1 MKFTT
6 WLIASLSGLSTIH
19 AQNSNSSTAPRK
31 LPATIVEANRDRA
44 TPTAPTP
51 ESSRKELAK
60 TPGGTEVVEA
70 ERYLQGRASTVA
82 DTFALSPGV
91 FAQSRFG
98 SDEARLSI
106 RGSGIQRTF
115 HGRGIRVMQD
125 GVPLNL
131 ADGGFDFQALD
142 PLATSHID
150 VWRGANALAYGSSTL
165 GGAINYHSRTGRT
178 NPGLFSRL
186 EAGSYGYLRG
196 TVAGGKTEGS
206 SDAYGAFT
214 HQSQDG
220 FRDHAQQSNQR
231 LFSNF
236 GQQLNEDVETRFYLS
251 AVKTDSEL
259 PGNLTKE
266 ELENDPS
273 QADTSKFGAEPYDAK
288 RDFELFRLANK
299 TSVKNGDTTFEVS
312 SAWSYKDLDHPI
324 APIIIPGDR
333 QLFGVIDQ
341 LTNDFLLGVTATNT
355 SELFGRENQL
365 RAGVLYTTGMTTD
378 SRFANNRGTRGDLT
392 KRYEQTATNL
402 EGFVEDQ
409 HAVGNDLTV
418 VLGTSASMNRR
429 DNDTTVSA
437 DPDYALDYTNISP
450 KLGLRWDG
458 DGIQAY
464 TNISR
469 SYEPPSFSE
478 SYTANTAREAQE
490 GTTFEIGTRG
500 TCQAI
505 RWDASIYHAKIDNEL
520 LAVVDPITLRSDT
533 KNADDTTHS
542 GIELGT
548 HADLLGSS
556 WEENP
561 VHRLVFGSA
570 WTYGRF
576 RFDDDATY
584 GDNDIAGL
592 PEHLVRGELL
602 WQHSDGWYAGPT
614 FEWVP
619 VDSFID
625 HRNTFSADAYAI
637 CGFKFGRRI
646 DDGISWF
653 IEARNLT
660 DEAYAATTG
669 VIEDAKGADSRQ
681 FLPGDGR
688 SIFAGIE
695 WKW

>member
-1 MKFTT
+1 MKFKYC
-6 WLIASLSGLSTIH
+6 LIASITGISALH
-19 AQNSNSSTAPRK
+19 AQSTESSNIVKK
-31 LPATIVEANRDRA
+31 LPATIVEARRELA

-51 ESSRKELAK
+51 ESSRRELAK

-178 NPGLFSRL
+178 NPGVFSRL
-186 EAGSYGYLRG
+186 EAGSYGYVRG
-196 TVAGGKTEGS
+196 TIAGGVTEGQC
-206 SDAYGAFT
+206 DIYGAFT

-231 LFSNF
+231 LFTNF

-251 AVKTDSEL
+251 AIKTDSEL

-273 QADTSKFGAEPYDAK
+273 QADTSMFGAEPYDNK

-299 TSVKNGDTTFEVS
+299 TSVKHGDTIFDVS

-324 APIIIPGDR
+324 TP
-333 QLFGVIDQ
+333 FVGVIDQ
-341 LTNDFLLGVTATNT
+341 LSNDFLLGVTATNT
-355 SELFGRENQL
+355 SEFFGRDNQV
-365 RAGVLYTTGMTTD
+365 RAGVLYTTGLTTD
-378 SRFANNRGTRGDLT
+378 SRFKNEKGTRGDLT

-409 HAVGNDLTV
+409 HAIGNNLTV
-418 VLGTSASMNRR
+418 ILGTSASMNRR
-429 DNDTTVSA
+429 DNDTTLGA

-469 SYEPPSFSE
+469 SYEPPSFS
-478 SYTANTAREAQE
+478 
-490 GTTFEIGTRG
+490 
-500 TCQAI
+500 
-505 RWDASIYHAKIDNEL
+505 
-520 LAVVDPITLRSDT
+520 
-533 KNADDTTHS
+533 
-542 GIELGT
+542 
-548 HADLLGSS
+548 
-556 WEENP
+556 
-561 VHRLVFGSA
+561 
-570 WTYGRF
+570 
-576 RFDDDATY
+576 
-584 GDNDIAGL
+584 
-592 PEHLVRGELL
+592 
-602 WQHSDGWYAGPT
+602 
-614 FEWVP
+614 
-619 VDSFID
+619 
-625 HRNTFSADAYAI
+625 
-637 CGFKFGRRI
+637 
-646 DDGISWF
+646 
-653 IEARNLT
+653 
-660 DEAYAATTG
+660 
-669 VIEDAKGADSRQ
+669 
-681 FLPGDGR
+681 
-688 SIFAGIE
+688 
-695 WKW
+695 

>member
-1 MKFTT
+1 MKFIT
-6 WLIASLSGLSTIH
+6 WLIASLWGLSPIN
-19 AQNSNSSTAPRK
+19 AQNSNPSAAPRK
-31 LPATIVEANRDRA
+31 LPATIVEASRDHA
-44 TPTAPTP
+44 TPTAPTT
-51 ESSRKELAK
+51 ESSRMELAK

-115 HGRGIRVMQD
+115 HGRGIRMMQD
-125 GVPLNL
+125 GIPLNL

-196 TVAGGKTEGS
+196 TVAGGNIQGT

-214 HQSQDG
+214 HQFQDG

-231 LFSNF
+231 LFTNF
-236 GQQLNEDVETRFYLS
+236 GQQLNDDAETRFYLS

-259 PGNLTKE
+259 PGSLNKT
-266 ELENDPS
+266 ELEDDPS
-273 QADTSKFGAEPYDAK
+273 QADPSNITNEWK
-288 RDFELFRLANK
+288 RDFELIRLANK
-299 TSVKNGDTTFEVS
+299 TSVKNGDTAYELI
-312 SAWSYKDLDHPI
+312 SAWSYKDLEHPI
-324 APIIIPGDR
+324 F
-333 QLFGVIDQ
+333 QVFDQ
-341 LTNDFLLGVTATNT
+341 LSNDFLLGITATNT
-355 SELFGRENQL
+355 SELFGRENQV
-365 RAGVLYTTGMTTD
+365 RAGMLYTTGLMTD
-378 SRFANNRGTRGDLT
+378 SRYANNSSTRGDLI
-392 KRYEQTATNL
+392 KRSDQTATNL

-418 VLGTSASMNRR
+418 VLGASASMNRR
-429 DNDTTVSA
+429 DNDTTYSA
-437 DPDYALDYTNISP
+437 DPDYTLDYTNISP

-478 SYTANTAREAQE
+478 TYTANTARDAQT
-490 GTTFEIGTRG
+490 GTTFEVGTRG
-500 TCQAI
+500 TYQAVH
-505 RWDASIYHAKIDNEL
+505 WDASVYHAAINDEL
-520 LAVVDPITLRSDT
+520 LEIVDPVTWARST
-533 KNADDTTHS
+533 RNAKHTTHS

-619 VDSFID
+619 VESFID

-646 DDGISWF
+646 EDGISWF

-669 VIEDAKGADSRQ
+669 VIENANGTDQRQ

-688 SIFAGIE
+688 SIFAGLE

>member
-31 LPATIVEANRDRA
+31 LPATIVEANRDHA

-165 GGAINYHSRTGRT
+165 GGAINYHSRTGLT
-178 NPGLFSRL
+178 NPGLFNRL
-186 EAGSYGYLRG
+186 EAGSYGYFRG
-196 TVAGGKTEGS
+196 TIAGGNIQGS
-206 SDAYGAFT
+206 SDAYGAFA

-231 LFSNF
+231 LFTNY
-236 GQQLNEDVETRFYLS
+236 GQQLNDDAETRFYLS

-259 PGNLTKE
+259 PGSLTKSQ
-266 ELENDPS
+266 LERDPS
-273 QADTSKFGAEPYDAK
+273 EANTNNVANDWK

-299 TSVKNGDTTFEVS
+299 TSVKNGDTLFEVS

-324 APIIIPGDR
+324 
-333 QLFGVIDQ
+333 FEVIDQ
-341 LTNDFLLGVTATNT
+341 LSNDFLFGVTATNT
-355 SELFGRENQL
+355 SELFGRENQV
-365 RAGVLYTTGMTTD
+365 RAGVIYTTGIMTD
-378 SRFANNRGTRGDLT
+378 SRFANNGGSRGDLT

-418 VLGTSASMNRR
+418 ILGTSASMNRR
-429 DNDTTVSA
+429 DNDTTLGDA
-437 DPDYALDYTNISP
+437 LPDYALDYTNISP

-478 SYTANTAREAQE
+478 SSTEGVARDAQT
-490 GTTFEIGTRG
+490 GTTFEVGTRG
-500 TCQAI
+500 SYQAI
-505 RWDASIYHAKIDNEL
+505 RWDASVYYSTIKEEL
-520 LAVVDPITLRSDT
+520 LSIASNNRGRSYT
-533 KNADDTTHS
+533 INADKTTHS

-576 RFDDDATY
+576 RFDDDTTY
-584 GDNDIAGL
+584 GDNEIAGL

-602 WQHSDGWYAGPT
+602 WQHTDGWYAGPT

-653 IEARNLT
+653 VEARNLT
-660 DEAYAATTG
+660 DEAYAATTDVLLNANG
-669 VIEDAKGADSRQ
+669 TDPTQGA

>member
-6 WLIASLSGLSTIH
+6 CLIASLTGLSTIH
-19 AQNSNSSTAPRK
+19 AQNSNPSTAPRK
-31 LPATIVEANRDRA
+31 LPATIVEASRDRA

-165 GGAINYHSRTGRT
+165 GGAINYYSRTGRT
-178 NPGLFSRL
+178 NPALFSRL

-196 TVAGGKTEGS
+196 TIAGGNIQGA

-220 FRDHAQQSNQR
+220 FRDHAQQSTQR
-231 LFSNF
+231 LFTNF
-236 GQQLNEDVETRFYLS
+236 GHQLNDEAETRFYLS

-259 PGNLTKE
+259 PGSLTKA
-266 ELENDPS
+266 ELEKDPS
-273 QADTSKFGAEPYDAK
+273 QADTSMFGAVPYDNK
-288 RDFELFRLANK
+288 RDFELIRLANK
-299 TSVKNGDTTFEVS
+299 TSVKNGDTLFEVS

-324 APIIIPGDR
+324 TP
-333 QLFGVIDQ
+333 FVGVIDQ
-341 LTNDFLLGVTATNT
+341 LSNDFLFGITATNT

-365 RAGVLYTTGMTTD
+365 RAGVLYTTGLMTD
-378 SRFANNRGTRGDLT
+378 SRFKHEKGTRGDLT
-392 KRYEQTATNL
+392 KRYDQTATNL
-402 EGFVEDQ
+402 EAFIEDQ

-418 VLGTSASMNRR
+418 ILGTSASMNRR
-429 DNDTTVSA
+429 DNDTTFSA

-458 DGIQAY
+458 NGIQAY

-478 SYTANTAREAQE
+478 SYTDNTARDAQT
-490 GTTFEIGTRG
+490 GTTFEVGTRG
-500 TCQAI
+500 SYQAV
-505 RWDASIYHAKIDNEL
+505 RWDASVYHAAINDEL
-520 LAVVDPITLRSDT
+520 LEIVDPVTLARST
-533 KNADDTTHS
+533 RNAEHTTHS

-556 WEENP
+556 WEDSP
-561 VHRLVFGSA
+561 MHRLVFGSA

-619 VDSFID
+619 VESFID

-646 DDGISWF
+646 EDGISWF

-660 DEAYAATTG
+660 NEAYAATTG
-669 VIEDAKGADSRQ
+669 VIENANGTDQRQ

-688 SIFAGIE
+688 SIFAGLE

>member
-19 AQNSNSSTAPRK
+19 AQNSNSSIAPRR
-31 LPATIVEANRDRA
+31 LPATVVEASRDRA

-196 TVAGGKTEGS
+196 TIAGGNIQGS

-231 LFSNF
+231 LFTNF
-236 GQQLNEDVETRFYLS
+236 GQQLNDEAETRFYLS
-251 AVKTDSEL
+251 AIKTDSEL
-259 PGNLTKE
+259 PGSLTKSQ
-266 ELENDPS
+266 LERDPS
-273 QADTSKFGAEPYDAK
+273 EANTNNVANDWK
-288 RDFELFRLANK
+288 RDFDLIRLANK
-299 TSVKNGDTTFEVS
+299 TSVKNGDTLFEVS

-324 APIIIPGDR
+324 
-333 QLFGVIDQ
+333 FEVIDQ
-341 LTNDFLLGVTATNT
+341 LSNDFLFGVTATNT

-378 SRFANNRGTRGDLT
+378 SRFANSGGSRGILT

-429 DNDTTVSA
+429 DNDTTLGDAVLGA
-437 DPDYALDYTNISP
+437 LPDYALDYTNISP

-478 SYTANTAREAQE
+478 SSTQGVARDAQT
-490 GTTFEIGTRG
+490 GTTFEVGTRG
-500 TCQAI
+500 SYQAI
-505 RWDASIYHAKIDNEL
+505 RWDASIYHANIKDEL
-520 LAVVDPITLRSDT
+520 LSIASDT
-533 KNADDTTHS
+533 RSGQSYTINADKTTHS

-548 HADLLGSS
+548 HADLLGTS

-584 GDNDIAGL
+584 GDNEIAGL
-592 PEHLVRGELL
+592 PEHLIRGELL
-602 WQHSDGWYAGPT
+602 WQHADGWYAGPT

-619 VDSFID
+619 VESFID
-625 HRNTFSADAYAI
+625 HSNTFSADAYAI

-660 DEAYAATTG
+660 DEAYAATTE
-669 VIEDAKGADSRQ
+669 VIQNAKGTDPTRGGA

-688 SIFAGIE
+688 SVFAGIE